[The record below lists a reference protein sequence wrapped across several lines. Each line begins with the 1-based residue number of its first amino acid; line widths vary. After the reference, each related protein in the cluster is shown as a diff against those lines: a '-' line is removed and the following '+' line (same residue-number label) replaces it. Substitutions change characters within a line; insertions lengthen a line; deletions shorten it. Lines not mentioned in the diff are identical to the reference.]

1 MIKRLRSFSKSAML
15 TINIFM
21 VTGIVLAYLATEIS
35 PDTFP
40 YLAFFGIA
48 YGFFLVTNIIF
59 IVFWL
64 LVKKRFALISA
75 LAILLGFSYLAS
87 YFQVIPDLSSKNP
100 PSRAVK
106 VVSQNVKLFGWYNWG
121 ENIALRDRMMQKL
134 EKMNGDIFC
143 FQEYFHNSGPGIF
156 ETRELLKLTLGA
168 PYVYDEYTS
177 TVGKNQHY
185 GIATFSKFP
194 IVGQGK
200 IRFEGETNN
209 NMSIYTDVV
218 AYGDTI
224 RIYNVHAAS
233 IRFSDS
239 QYAFIKELNEEKQEA
254 HVEIDEALGIVERM
268 AGAFARRAKQVEQV
282 KSHSMESP
290 FPVVICGDFNDTPV
304 SYSYATIS
312 DGLIDTFRESG
323 GLGIGSTY
331 LGAFPSFRID
341 YIFHSPELESAE
353 YTRYE
358 EGVSDHNAISSLLWT
373 KKE

>member
-15 TINIFM
+15 TINII
-21 VTGIVLAYLATEIS
+21 VVIGIALAYLATEIS
-35 PDTFP
+35 PDKFA

-48 YGFFLVTNIIF
+48 YGFFLVANIIF

-64 LVKKRFALISA
+64 LVKKRFALIST
-75 LAILLGFSYLAS
+75 LAILLGFNYLSS
-87 YFQVIPDLSSKNP
+87 YFQGIPNLSSKTP
-100 PSRAVK
+100 PARSVK
-106 VVSQNVKLFGWYNWG
+106 VVSQNVKLFGWYNWE
-121 ENIALRDRMMQKL
+121 ENIAQRDQMMRKL
-134 EKMNGDIFC
+134 EKTEGDIFC
-143 FQEYFHNSGPGIF
+143 FQEFFHNSGPGIF
-156 ETRELLKLTLGA
+156 ETKELLKLSLGA
-168 PYVYDEYTS
+168 PYLYDEYTS
-177 TVGKNQHY
+177 TVGQNQHY

-200 IRFEGETNN
+200 IRFKGETNN

-224 RIYNVHAAS
+224 RVYNVHAAS

-254 HVEIDEALGIVERM
+254 HVEIDEALGIVQRL

-282 KSHSMESP
+282 KAHSDESP
-290 FPVVICGDFNDTPV
+290 YPVVICGDFNDTPV

-312 DGLIDTFRESG
+312 NGLIDTFREGG

-341 YIFHSPELESAE
+341 YIFHSKDLESAQ

-358 EGVSDHNAISSLLWT
+358 EGISDHNAISSLIWT
-373 KKE
+373 EKN

>member
-1 MIKRLRSFSKSAML
+1 VIKRLRSFSKSAML
-15 TINIFM
+15 TLNLIVVI
-21 VTGIVLAYLATEIS
+21 GIALAYAATEIS
-35 PDTFP
+35 PETFS

-48 YGFFLVTNIIF
+48 YGFFLIANIIF

-64 LVKKRFALISA
+64 LVRKRLALIST
-75 LAILLGFSYLAS
+75 LVILLGFNYLSS
-87 YFQVIPDLSSKNP
+87 YFQAIPDLRSKIP

-121 ENIALRDRMMQKL
+121 ENIAQRDQMLRKL
-134 EKMNGDIFC
+134 EKMEGDIFC
-143 FQEYFHNSGPGIF
+143 FQEFFHNSSPGIF
-156 ETRELLKLTLGA
+156 ETKELLKLTLDA
-168 PYVYDEYTS
+168 PYLYDEYTS
-177 TVGKNQHY
+177 TVRKNQHY

-194 IVGQGK
+194 IVGQGQ
-200 IRFEGETNN
+200 IRFKGETNN

-224 RIYNVHAAS
+224 RVYNVHAAS

-239 QYAFIKELNEEKQEA
+239 QYAFIKELNEEKEEA
-254 HVEIDEALGIVERM
+254 NVELDEALGIVERL
-268 AGAFARRAKQVEQV
+268 AGAFTRRAKQVEQV
-282 KSHSMESP
+282 KAHSIESP

-312 DGLIDTFRESG
+312 DGLVDTFRESG
-323 GLGIGSTY
+323 GMGIGSTY

-341 YIFHSPELESAE
+341 YIFHSEDLESAE

-358 EGVSDHNAISSLLWT
+358 EGISDHNAISSLVWT
-373 KKE
+373 RKD

>member
-1 MIKRLRSFSKSAML
+1 ML